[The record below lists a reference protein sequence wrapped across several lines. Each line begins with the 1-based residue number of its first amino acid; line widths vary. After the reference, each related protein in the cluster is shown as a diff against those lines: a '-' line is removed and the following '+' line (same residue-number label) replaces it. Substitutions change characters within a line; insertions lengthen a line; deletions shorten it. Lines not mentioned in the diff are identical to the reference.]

1 MRLPLSFGELWDQFN
16 LDLMRV
22 SFMYHKAEHHNRTQF
37 FSGYLKKLWV
47 KEWLVY
53 DSGWQATPNSCV
65 LLQTEKKERK
75 TL

>member
-1 MRLPLSFGELWDQFN
+1 MRLPLSLGELWDQFN

-22 SFMYHKAEHHNRTQF
+22 SSMYHKAEHHNCTQF

-53 DSGWQATPNSCV
+53 DSG
-65 LLQTEKKERK
+65 
-75 TL
+75 